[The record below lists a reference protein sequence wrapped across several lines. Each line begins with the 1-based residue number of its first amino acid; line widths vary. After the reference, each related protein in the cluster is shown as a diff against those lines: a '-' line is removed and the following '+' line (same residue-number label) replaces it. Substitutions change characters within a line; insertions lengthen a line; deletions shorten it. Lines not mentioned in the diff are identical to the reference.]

1 MQRNTLIISS
11 NIINISHQFLR
22 NNRYLLQILQ
32 QLSRRY
38 FFFHSKIVSN
48 TINIWNACSSV
59 EYTIVKY
66 QQEFFSL
73 KIDLHTRGTK
83 SGRERDYSADVII
96 SREKNEKKDR
106 EREREREKDGKG
118 TKKETNKKWGGY
130 RGWGRKNSIS
140 AFGIFKLP
148 IFRCSRPLDKEDD
161 LKLSLTH

>member
-1 MQRNTLIISS
+1 MQRNTLIIFS

-106 EREREREKDGKG
+106 ERERERVNDILIESFDFVACSN
-118 TKKETNKKWGGY
+118 TK
-130 RGWGRKNSIS
+130 
-140 AFGIFKLP
+140 L
-148 IFRCSRPLDKEDD
+148 CS
-161 LKLSLTH
+161 LSLFSNRHRVFFRVRWHRNSLI